1 MGEPKRGTKPNHMK
15 TSNQKLVLDLIRRHQ
30 LPRSEIARITQ
41 LSKATVTLIVDD
53 LISQGLVQEEQRLDS
68 GATGRHPVQLR
79 IAGDSRVIFSVCIL
93 REGLRMGLVSLDGAV
108 LCERRFSVQT
118 SPEQT
123 LRIAR
128 QQLAQWMAQR
138 ALQPSQILGTGII
151 APGPLQ
157 YREGVLL
164 NPSDM
169 PQWHNLPVT
178 NLFANALQYPAML
191 ERDTNALALEEQ
203 YFGQAQNLGNFMVLQ
218 TDVGVGSGI
227 VIDSLLYRGATGMS
241 SEIGH
246 MSIAF
251 DGVPC
256 SCGSRGC
263 LERYVSLPALL
274 EGTPFSSWEALAQAA
289 DGGDPAARERVEH
302 AAHCLAM
309 AIVNAFNLFD
319 LEKVFLTGALSAHCK
334 RLMQNINAQVQMGRF
349 VRPEQGSQPVLP
361 SALSYGVRT
370 GAMPVI
376 HAFYHDQR

>member
-178 NLFANALQYPAML
+178 NLFANACLLYTSPSP
-191 ERDTNALALEEQ
+191 RDT
-203 YFGQAQNLGNFMVLQ
+203 
-218 TDVGVGSGI
+218 
-227 VIDSLLYRGATGMS
+227 R
-241 SEIGH
+241 
-246 MSIAF
+246 
-251 DGVPC
+251 
-256 SCGSRGC
+256 
-263 LERYVSLPALL
+263 
-274 EGTPFSSWEALAQAA
+274 
-289 DGGDPAARERVEH
+289 
-302 AAHCLAM
+302 
-309 AIVNAFNLFD
+309 
-319 LEKVFLTGALSAHCK
+319 
-334 RLMQNINAQVQMGRF
+334 
-349 VRPEQGSQPVLP
+349 
-361 SALSYGVRT
+361 
-370 GAMPVI
+370 
-376 HAFYHDQR
+376 